1 MFTAKMGLFE
11 TQELDDL
18 DLLLYGQPDDDT
30 DLESS
35 EIICR
40 CGQGR
45 GRGVERTVP
54 RLPEAAIHHRIALME
69 SESSGLSGDT
79 IAELRA
85 SSPSGSSQGSRRGRG
100 RARILRDNAAALPQV
115 GLQKHGE
122 KKEDAIK
129 PEPKTKKPEPVNIVQ
144 KALAGNWLQGEEFP
158 TLAASNSS
166 NTTERDKKRK
176 PHFSEISEKIT
187 ELQPEV
193 KVDASKQEDENQVLT
208 EESIEAGE
216 DATGIEECNV
226 NIEASSDSMLD
237 TPRREDNVLT
247 TELSPKINKNNFMKQ
262 SMLAFQKMLPDG
274 FIVNKNFGSRRNR
287 NNMNHAHTYRQKQH
301 NYMDRFVINDDV
313 PEYLKY
319 EVTHE
324 DIKKHRERTLRVPG
338 VVKDKVSEW
347 LTNQVVETKE
357 HTARMF
363 DAEESRPLK
372 TDSGDNNENVIV
384 KEPNHVRNEVAAE
397 EYSGVIR
404 PEAAEAIVEE
414 RAINK
419 HCKYSNSSKSQVHE
433 ELAGK
438 MTSSNSDSIQSQV
451 ESGHSVST
459 NSDKI
464 STDNEIDDHQIK
476 ELTEEINELGNSFL
490 NDLDSSK
497 DENTCQNSVNVTTSN
512 IYISDEESN
521 LILDNIKS
529 AAVAQEVNMDSSS
542 SVSVDSNAACLSES
556 DFVVKY
562 QTRSNNEK
570 QNRKARVKTN
580 SSGAS
585 VETNNVWRLDGKTAI
600 QVDGLNRKCVLSH
613 LEEMVT

>member
-1 MFTAKMGLFE
+1 M
-11 TQELDDL
+11 
-18 DLLLYGQPDDDT
+18 LLIP
-30 DLESS
+30 
-35 EIICR
+35 
-40 CGQGR
+40 
-45 GRGVERTVP
+45 
-54 RLPEAAIHHRIALME
+54 A
-69 SESSGLSGDT
+69 
-79 IAELRA
+79 
-85 SSPSGSSQGSRRGRG
+85 
-100 RARILRDNAAALPQV
+100 
-115 GLQKHGE
+115 
-122 KKEDAIK
+122 
-129 PEPKTKKPEPVNIVQ
+129 
-144 KALAGNWLQGEEFP
+144 
-158 TLAASNSS
+158 NSS

-438 MTSSNSDSIQSQV
+438 MTNSNSDFIQSQV

-585 VETNNVWRLDGKTAI
+585 VETNNVWRLDGKTVI

-613 LEEMVT
+613 LEEMVSGFGMVSDVEQKMYGDKLSVRFK